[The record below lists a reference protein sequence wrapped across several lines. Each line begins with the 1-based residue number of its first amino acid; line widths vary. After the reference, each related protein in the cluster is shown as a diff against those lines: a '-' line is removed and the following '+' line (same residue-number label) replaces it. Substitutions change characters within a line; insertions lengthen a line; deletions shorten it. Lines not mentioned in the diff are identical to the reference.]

1 MGRMESHAIFVKE
14 QLASQEFL
22 AKKYETS
29 PYRSG
34 KHLTTAKKFREL
46 LTELEGIDRKENEE
60 SEPSSR
66 GTATA
71 KRISLTLDDIEGL
84 PDELIKELNI
94 TEADRQE
101 LIIENIIA
109 RKGGILS
116 LDKIM
121 VGLYQRTGEIHK
133 RNTLI
138 SRLYR
143 MAQRGMIF
151 NVPGKK
157 GVYSTYEV
165 SEAEAKRLFGQGDI
179 ETAET
184 A

>member
-22 AKKYETS
+22 AKKYDAS
-29 PYRSG
+29 PYRAG
-34 KHLTTAKKFREL
+34 RHLATAKKFREL
-46 LTELEGIDRKENEE
+46 LTELESIDKREIDA
-60 SEPSSR
+60 EPIAR
-66 GTATA
+66 GSATA
-71 KRISLTLDDIEGL
+71 KRISLTLEDIEGL
-84 PDELIKELNI
+84 PEELIKELNI

-109 RKGGILS
+109 RQGGILS

-121 VGLYQRTGEIHK
+121 VGLYQRTGEINK

-165 SEAEAKRLFGQGDI
+165 SEADAKRLFGQGDI
-179 ETAET
+179 EPAET